1 MSRIKALY
9 RSWAIPC
16 SGTTVYAVRHRAE
29 WLAKIPEPGVR
40 LRAERLYQQLDLLQP
55 VRQGARRDLM
65 VERHGISLEVN
76 EGEILSIVGANG
88 AGKTTL
94 LKTIS
99 GLLRPESGD
108 ISYRGKNITGERP
121 DRLVQMGICMVPEG
135 RRVFPNLSVKEN
147 LELGA
152 YTVSRRRLRQQLF
165 ELALHTFPKL
175 KERLSQ
181 DAGTLSGGE
190 QQMLAVGRAL
200 MGNPQLLLLDE
211 PSMGLSPIITK
222 EIFSLIRKI
231 NAEKGISMILVEQNA
246 HIALEHSHR
255 TYVLETGRVI
265 MEGLSN
271 VVKCDPA
278 VIEAYL
284 GSETG

>member
-1 MSRIKALY
+1 MLMHISHL
-9 RSWAIPC
+9 C
-16 SGTTVYAVRHRAE
+16 VRY
-29 WLAKIPEPGVR
+29 GS
-40 LRAERLYQQLDLLQP
+40 LRAL
-55 VRQGARRDLM
+55 
-65 VERHGISLEVN
+65 HGISLEVN
-76 EGEILSIVGANG
+76 EGEILSIIGANG

-94 LKTIS
+94 LKTVS

-108 ISYRGKNITGERP
+108 ISYRGKNINKERP

-152 YTVSRRRLRQQLF
+152 YTVSRRRLRQQL
-165 ELALHTFPKL
+165 LDLTLHTFPKL

-181 DAGTLSGGE
+181 HAGTLSGGE

-222 EIFSLIRKI
+222 EIFSLIRNI
-231 NAEKGISMILVEQNA
+231 NAEKNISMILVEQNA
-246 HIALEHSHR
+246 HVALEHSHR
-255 TYVLETGRVI
+255 TYVLETGRVV
-265 MEGLSN
+265 MEGLSD

-278 VIEAYL
+278 VVEAYL
-284 GSETG
+284 GLESLE

>member
-1 MSRIKALY
+1 MLMRISHL
-9 RSWAIPC
+9 C
-16 SGTTVYAVRHRAE
+16 VRY
-29 WLAKIPEPGVR
+29 GS
-40 LRAERLYQQLDLLQP
+40 LRAL
-55 VRQGARRDLM
+55 
-65 VERHGISLEVN
+65 HGISLEVN
-76 EGEILSIVGANG
+76 EGEILSIIGANG

-94 LKTIS
+94 LKTVS

-108 ISYRGKNITGERP
+108 ISYRGRNINKERP

-152 YTVSRRRLRQQLF
+152 YTVSRRRLRQQL
-165 ELALHTFPKL
+165 LDLTLHTFPKL

-181 DAGTLSGGE
+181 HAGTLSGGE

-222 EIFSLIRKI
+222 EIFSLIRNI
-231 NAEKGISMILVEQNA
+231 NAEKNISMILVEQNA
-246 HIALEHSHR
+246 HVALEHSHR
-255 TYVLETGRVI
+255 TYVLETGRVV

-278 VIEAYL
+278 VVEAYL
-284 GSETG
+284 GLESLE

>member
-1 MSRIKALY
+1 MLMRISHLYVRYGSVRAL
-9 RSWAIPC
+9 
-16 SGTTVYAVRHRAE
+16 H
-29 WLAKIPEPGVR
+29 GV
-40 LRAERLYQQLDLLQP
+40 
-55 VRQGARRDLM
+55 
-65 VERHGISLEVN
+65 SLEVN
-76 EGEILSIVGANG
+76 EGEILSIIGANG

-108 ISYRGKNITGERP
+108 IDYRGRNITGERP
-121 DRLVQMGICMVPEG
+121 DRLVRMGICTVPEG

-165 ELALHTFPKL
+165 DLTLHTFPKL

-222 EIFSLIRKI
+222 EIFSLIRSI
-231 NAEKGISMILVEQNA
+231 NAEKGISVILVEQNA

-255 TYVLETGRVI
+255 TYVLETGRVV
-265 MEGLSN
+265 MEGLSD
-271 VVKCDPA
+271 VVKQDPA

-284 GSETG
+284 GCESLE

>member
-1 MSRIKALY
+1 MMRISHLY
-9 RSWAIPC
+9 
-16 SGTTVYAVRHRAE
+16 VRY
-29 WLAKIPEPGVR
+29 GS
-40 LRAERLYQQLDLLQP
+40 LRAL
-55 VRQGARRDLM
+55 
-65 VERHGISLEVN
+65 HGVSLEVN

-94 LKTIS
+94 LKTVS

-108 ISYRGKNITGERP
+108 INYRGKNITGERP

-152 YTVSRRRLRQQLF
+152 YAVSRRRLRQQLF
-165 ELALHTFPKL
+165 DLTLHTFPKL
-175 KERLSQ
+175 KERLLQ

-200 MGNPQLLLLDE
+200 MGNPKLLLLDE

-222 EIFSLIRKI
+222 EIFSLIRNI
-231 NAEKGISMILVEQNA
+231 NTEKGISMILVEQNA
-246 HIALEHSHR
+246 HMALEHSQR
-255 TYVLETGRVI
+255 TYVLETGRVV

-271 VVKCDPA
+271 IVKRDPA

-284 GSETG
+284 GCESLE

>member
-1 MSRIKALY
+1 MLMRISHLYVRYGSVRAL
-9 RSWAIPC
+9 
-16 SGTTVYAVRHRAE
+16 H
-29 WLAKIPEPGVR
+29 GV
-40 LRAERLYQQLDLLQP
+40 
-55 VRQGARRDLM
+55 
-65 VERHGISLEVN
+65 SLEVN
-76 EGEILSIVGANG
+76 EGEILSIIGANG

-108 ISYRGKNITGERP
+108 IDYRGRNITGERP
-121 DRLVQMGICMVPEG
+121 DRLVRMGICTVPEG

-152 YTVSRRRLRQQLF
+152 YTVSQRRLRQQLF
-165 ELALHTFPKL
+165 DLTIHTFPKL

-222 EIFSLIRKI
+222 EIFSLIRSI

-255 TYVLETGRVI
+255 TYVLETGRVV
-265 MEGLSN
+265 MEGLSD
-271 VVKCDPA
+271 VVKQDPA

-284 GSETG
+284 GSDSLE

>member
-1 MSRIKALY
+1 L
-9 RSWAIPC
+9 
-16 SGTTVYAVRHRAE
+16 H
-29 WLAKIPEPGVR
+29 GV
-40 LRAERLYQQLDLLQP
+40 
-55 VRQGARRDLM
+55 
-65 VERHGISLEVN
+65 SLEVN

-94 LKTIS
+94 LKTVS

-108 ISYRGKNITGERP
+108 INYRGKNITGERP

-152 YTVSRRRLRQQLF
+152 YAVSRRRLRQQLF
-165 ELALHTFPKL
+165 DLTLHTFPKL
-175 KERLSQ
+175 KERLLQ

-200 MGNPQLLLLDE
+200 MGNPKLLLLDE

-222 EIFSLIRKI
+222 EIFSLIRNI
-231 NAEKGISMILVEQNA
+231 NTEKGISMILVEQNA
-246 HIALEHSHR
+246 HMALEHSQR
-255 TYVLETGRVI
+255 TYVLETGRVV

-271 VVKCDPA
+271 IVKRDPA

-284 GSETG
+284 GCESLE

>member
-1 MSRIKALY
+1 L
-9 RSWAIPC
+9 
-16 SGTTVYAVRHRAE
+16 H
-29 WLAKIPEPGVR
+29 GV
-40 LRAERLYQQLDLLQP
+40 
-55 VRQGARRDLM
+55 
-65 VERHGISLEVN
+65 SLEVN
-76 EGEILSIVGANG
+76 EGEILSIIGANG

-94 LKTIS
+94 LKTVS

-108 ISYRGKNITGERP
+108 ISYRGRNINKERP

-152 YTVSRRRLRQQLF
+152 YTVSRRRLRQQL
-165 ELALHTFPKL
+165 LDLTLHTFPKL

-181 DAGTLSGGE
+181 HAGTLSGGE

-222 EIFSLIRKI
+222 EIFSLIR
-231 NAEKGISMILVEQNA
+231 NVNTEKGISMILVEQNA

-255 TYVLETGRVI
+255 TYVLETGRVV

-271 VVKCDPA
+271 VVKCNPA
-278 VIEAYL
+278 IIEAYL
-284 GSETG
+284 GLESLE

>member
-1 MSRIKALY
+1 MRISHL
-9 RSWAIPC
+9 C
-16 SGTTVYAVRHRAE
+16 VRY
-29 WLAKIPEPGVR
+29 GS
-40 LRAERLYQQLDLLQP
+40 LRAL
-55 VRQGARRDLM
+55 
-65 VERHGISLEVN
+65 HGISLEVN
-76 EGEILSIVGANG
+76 EGEILSIIGANG

-94 LKTIS
+94 LKTVS

-108 ISYRGKNITGERP
+108 ISYRGRNINKERP

-152 YTVSRRRLRQQLF
+152 YTVSRRRLRQQL
-165 ELALHTFPKL
+165 LDLTLHTFPKL

-181 DAGTLSGGE
+181 HAGTLSGGE

-222 EIFSLIRKI
+222 EIFSLIRSV
-231 NAEKGISMILVEQNA
+231 NAEKNISMILVEQNA
-246 HIALEHSHR
+246 HVALEHSHR
-255 TYVLETGRVI
+255 TYVLETGRVV

-278 VIEAYL
+278 IVEAYL
-284 GSETG
+284 GLESLE